1 MKKTIFLGIFFLL
14 VLSSVALADLS
25 ITQDS
30 ETFVKIGG
38 ISQRRSNPDEDVNET
53 ITATFTLTND
63 DVNNSVTGLVFS
75 TTGINAKYVVQ
86 FIGAPTEIAANS
98 SVNVTIQ
105 GYVPIDLDA
114 VDSNGNK
121 TAVELGTMTVN
132 GTGADPV
139 TANVYME
146 ARNRL
151 SIERVDITWNGEDER
166 VDDGETIE
174 DIRPG
179 QSIEVLIEIENLFDD
194 SDDEDFDIEDVE
206 AEVEIDSEFDAD
218 DDSKDVGDIS
228 AEETEEVTF
237 NMEVEADADD
247 GTYDLVI
254 TVIGEDENEARHG
267 ERWVIDLEINREK
280 EDIRIKT
287 AEFLPETVSCD
298 RDVRLEVKIE
308 NMGSRDSD
316 EIVLLVESDDFDYKQ
331 KLVEIDLDT
340 EDDYS
345 RTFNIDIP
353 EDVEAGIYLFSI
365 KTFFDSK
372 DYNEDDYSDVKDV
385 VLTVRDCAV
394 TEPDDEDEEEE
405 EAIIVQPP
413 VTPPTGGVV
422 YGQPVSAVEDFFDT
436 SAYLALL
443 AVGGLIGIALLF
455 LAIAIIVRR

>member
-14 VLSSVALADLS
+14 VLSSVALADLIIS
-25 ITQDS
+25 DVT
-30 ETFVKIGG
+30 IGG
-38 ISQRRSNPDEDVNET
+38 PGQRRSNPDEDVNET

-63 DVNNSVTGLVFS
+63 GATTVTNLVFDTS
-75 TTGINAKYVVQ
+75 GIDAKYAVQ
-86 FIGAPTEIAANS
+86 FIGLPTEI
-98 SVNVTIQ
+98 VNGTSIQVTIQ

-114 VDSNGNK
+114 VDGNGNK
-121 TAVELGTMTVN
+121 IAVELGTMTVD

-151 SIERVDITWNGEDER
+151 IIDKATITWNGEDER

-174 DIRPG
+174 DIKPG
-179 QSIEVLIEIENLFDD
+179 QDVEVLLEIENLFDD

-206 AEVEIDSEFDAD
+206 AEIDIDDEFDVD

-228 AEETEEVTF
+228 PEETEEVTF
-237 NMEVEADADD
+237 NMEVESDADD
-247 GTYDLVI
+247 GTYDLEIIV
-254 TVIGEDENEARHG
+254 TGEDENGARHG

-316 EIVLLVESDDFDYKQ
+316 EIVLSIEGDDIDYKQ
-331 KLVEIDLDT
+331 KLVDIDLDT

-345 RTFNIDIP
+345 RTFNIEIP
-353 EDVEAGIYLFSI
+353 EDAEAGIYLFSV

-372 DYNEDDYSDVKDV
+372 DYNEDDYNDVKDIFV
-385 VLTVRDCAV
+385 TVKDCAITPPV
-394 TEPDDEDEEEE
+394 DEEDEDEEEDD
-405 EAIIVQPP
+405 AIIVQPP
-413 VTPPTGGVV
+413 ITPPTGGVV

-436 SAYLALL
+436 PAYLALL
-443 AVGGLIGIALLF
+443 AVGALIGIALLF